1 VGRARGARRLPISAG
16 NGLAPGE
23 SCDRPRALDW
33 SRVPVLAHLDD
44 PPRPR
49 TRGLVIGVV
58 LALPVAAVFVLW
70 VIPTLV
76 DAVMGGARDHDVRLR
91 AEDSYM
97 KALCGGEAF
106 ALERD
111 EALCGC
117 VLGTDYPSL
126 DCQFS
131 FKHWTVARQGEHC
144 SVPENHAQSLSFCSC
159 VEAVTAKVEA
169 AEEYQRD
176 AEVAAYER
184 CMVLPDAVFLPTLD
198 ELARAAQPAE

>member
-1 VGRARGARRLPISAG
+1 M
-16 NGLAPGE
+16 
-23 SCDRPRALDW
+23 
-33 SRVPVLAHLDD
+33 PVLAHLDD

-49 TRGLVIGVV
+49 TRGLLIGVV
-58 LALPVAAVFVLW
+58 LALPVAALFVLW

-76 DAVMGGARDHDVRLR
+76 DAVMGGARDHDARLR

-106 ALERD
+106 SLERD

-126 DCQFS
+126 DCQFT
-131 FKHWTVARQGEHC
+131 FKHWTVARQGDHC
-144 SVPENHAQSLSFCSC
+144 SVPENRQRSLSFCSC
-159 VEAVTAKVEA
+159 VDAVAAKVEA
-169 AEEYQRD
+169 AEDYERD
-176 AEVAAYER
+176 AEVSAYER

-198 ELARAAQPAE
+198 ALAQPSAPAE